1 LRPDRAKQPAR
12 RAHAHPLSRATT
24 ASSAKNRAVAALT
37 TTTPDQEIIMASSTV
52 TRPAADARAPQTS
65 IGLATS
71 AILALDLGGKTG
83 WALRSGRGTIT
94 SGVQLF
100 RPNRFEGGGMAFLRF
115 NHWLSE
121 LAENAGPITAVFF
134 EEVRAHAGTVAA
146 HVYGGFLAH
155 LEAWAE
161 FRDVPYQGVPVG
173 TVKRYITGKGN
184 ADKQAVIAAVRER
197 GFSPADDNEADAIA
211 ILLWAID
218 THGGVR

>member
-1 LRPDRAKQPAR
+1 
-12 RAHAHPLSRATT
+12 
-24 ASSAKNRAVAALT
+24 
-37 TTTPDQEIIMASSTV
+37 MASSTV
-52 TRPAADARAPQTS
+52 TRPVADASPPQAS
-65 IGLATS
+65 IGLAQS

-115 NHWLSE
+115 NHWLGE
-121 LAENAGPITAVFF
+121 LAETAGPIAAVFF

-173 TVKRYITGKGN
+173 TINHITGKGN
-184 ADKQAVIAAVRER
+184 ADKRAAIAAVRER